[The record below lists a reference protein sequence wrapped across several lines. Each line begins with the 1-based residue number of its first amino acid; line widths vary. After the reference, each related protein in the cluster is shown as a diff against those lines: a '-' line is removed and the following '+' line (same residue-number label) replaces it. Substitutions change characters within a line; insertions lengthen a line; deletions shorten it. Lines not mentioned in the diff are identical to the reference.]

1 MTFLNIA
8 TVVCIGLLVGT
19 EFAVSAFVD
28 PVLAKL
34 DDRAQA
40 EAIRMFARNLGTAM
54 PIWYG
59 LSLALLVLEAVFH
72 WHDSGVSMLIVSAG
86 IWAAVIV
93 LTLLFLVPIKNRMAQ
108 IEAGSWSEEAR
119 KQHDRWD
126 RLHRIRVVALG
137 TAMVCFL
144 LAIHV

>member
-19 EFAVSAFVD
+19 EFAVSAFIN

-34 DDRAQA
+34 DDRSQA
-40 EAIRMFARNLGTAM
+40 DAIRMFARYLGTAM

-59 LSLALLVLEAVFH
+59 LSLALLVLEAVFRR
-72 WHDSGVSMLIVSAG
+72 HDSGVSMLIVSAG

-93 LTLLFLVPIKNRMAQ
+93 LTLMFLVPINNRMAR
-108 IEAGSWSEEAR
+108 IDARSWSEEAR
-119 KQHDRWD
+119 QQHDRWD
-126 RLHRIRVVALG
+126 RLHRIRMFALG

>member
-8 TVVCIGLLVGT
+8 TVVSIGLLVGT
-19 EFAVSAFVD
+19 EFTVSAFIN
-28 PVLAKL
+28 PVLSQL
-34 DDRAQA
+34 GDRAHA
-40 EAIRMFARNLGTAM
+40 GAIRIFARKLGTAM

-59 LSLALLVLEAVFH
+59 LSFALLVMEAVFRR
-72 WHDSGVSMLIVSAG
+72 HDAGLGMLIISAG

-93 LTLLFLVPIKNRMAQ
+93 LTLMFLVPINNRMMRLDAD
-108 IEAGSWSEEAR
+108 SWSEEAR
-119 KQHDRWD
+119 EQHNRWD
-126 RLHRIRVVALG
+126 RLHRVRVFALG